1 VEVLALLLVKAGL
14 TSLASPLPWARRR
27 HIHLH
32 YRRRRISLSL
42 IIDTDCSTQ
51 RHSFLHAEPPSSSSL
66 EQQHD
71 ESIWNMTMFA
81 LGVALLVDHRPYP
94 FAIEKG
100 ERGERNRGMS
110 RETGSPMMPRIAA
123 AHLTYPPMLLLFHG
137 GGDTHP
143 RATLIRLRICRPRA
157 RLRPSPVLP
166 LDRCLGEPSPSTAPP
181 PTPAPLPW
189 WGRPALW
196 KPTLGWTPF
205 SGDAVSEEEGE
216 RRRKEGEMRM
226 TCGPRMGPII
236 LLLFIRFTW
245 HVGLMVFFFPDQI
258 ATSTRY
264 GTKT

>member
-1 VEVLALLLVKAGL
+1 MNTSVIILLYGGYENMGYIKRNVVIVLIPRGGSGSITRQGRPDFTSISSAMSSPAPHPSAL
-14 TSLASPLPWARRR
+14 SSPPNL
-27 HIHLH
+27 
-32 YRRRRISLSL
+32 SLSL

-181 PTPAPLPW
+181 PTPAPLP
-189 WGRPALW
+189 
-196 KPTLGWTPF
+196 
-205 SGDAVSEEEGE
+205 
-216 RRRKEGEMRM
+216 
-226 TCGPRMGPII
+226 
-236 LLLFIRFTW
+236 
-245 HVGLMVFFFPDQI
+245 
-258 ATSTRY
+258 
-264 GTKT
+264 